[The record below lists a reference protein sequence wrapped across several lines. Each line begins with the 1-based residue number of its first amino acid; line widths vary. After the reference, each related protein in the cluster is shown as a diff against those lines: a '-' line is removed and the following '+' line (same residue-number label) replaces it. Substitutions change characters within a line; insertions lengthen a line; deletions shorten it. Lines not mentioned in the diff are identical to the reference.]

1 VLEDRDLA
9 KASDLEQAFDAALRQ
24 VRRSLERNLM
34 TRGGAP
40 AQPLLHKLQTELEMQ
55 RAQALKTGIVDRV
68 WFQEA
73 LRSIDEWL
81 PETEIMLI
89 AVLGRITRSAAPTV

>member
-1 VLEDRDLA
+1 
-9 KASDLEQAFDAALRQ
+9 
-24 VRRSLERNLM
+24 
-34 TRGGAP
+34 
-40 AQPLLHKLQTELEMQ
+40 
-55 RAQALKTGIVDRV
+55 V

-89 AVLGRITRSAAPTV
+89 AVLGRIARSAAPPV

>member
-1 VLEDRDLA
+1 VVEDKDLA

-24 VRRSLERNLM
+24 VRRSIDRGLM
-34 TRGGAP
+34 TKRGTSAD
-40 AQPLLHKLQTELEMQ
+40 ALLRKLQSELEMQ
-55 RAQALKTGIVDRV
+55 HAQAINTGFVDRV
-68 WFQEA
+68 WFQET

-89 AVLGRITRSAAPTV
+89 AVLGRIARSAAPPV